1 MGSKHGV
8 LSMESNV
15 YKKLTDKFPFLTLA
29 RYLDDEYIGI
39 IQNVDQ
45 QCVSMYILSDI
56 FDQEEKKEFLRLGE
70 VWWWESNRQIPI
82 NVFLKDQ
89 FQPFRRYLKT
99 FAKKEFEIVCG
110 PSVSLQDNM
119 QKRIK
124 RRQIQLI
131 RKYDG

>member
-1 MGSKHGV
+1 
-8 LSMESNV
+8 MESNV

-29 RYLDDEYIGI
+29 KYMDEEYIGI
-39 IQNVDQ
+39 IQNMDQ

-56 FDQEEKKEFLRLGE
+56 FDPEEKKEFLRLGE

-89 FQPFRRYLKT
+89 FGPFRRYLKT
-99 FAKKEFEIVCG
+99 FAKKEFEVICG
-110 PSVSLQDNM
+110 PTVSLQDNM

-124 RRQIQLI
+124 RRQIQLV